1 MHACSNQFF
10 LQDFSHHWPGLR
22 PPWFNDD
29 HHVKI
34 IHSTSIHPMK
44 SPFDQTSAAYEPK
57 GYCIISRILRHH
69 GAASMRLPLLDAQA
83 TPIDSDRNA
92 LIFDFSDWTSV
103 TAWICCI
110 CSVKTSWRMAILHGY
125 GMISHNS
132 RQMPRVSW
140 KALLANSRQQEHHEA
155 FDGGFW
161 CLDLILGRA
170 HFSFSCWALV
180 DFISG
185 SLFLWHPLAKSVKA
199 HGLPLDW
206 VGFQGPWIP
215 DDLRPHLDKWGPP
228 LGMPVPHVISGVLKA
243 RERNPGTLGTCG
255 RPWVNSKSF
264 FFVNGLFKIQP
275 ARSCTFD
282 DWE

>member
-29 HHVKI
+29 QHVKI

-103 TAWICCI
+103 TAWI
-110 CSVKTSWRMAILHGY
+110 MA
-125 GMISHNS
+125 
-132 RQMPRVSW
+132 PTD
-140 KALLANSRQQEHHEA
+140 ALLSKERWLAAGMWS
-155 FDGGFW
+155 
-161 CLDLILGRA
+161 LGMLMWSLLLWIEDHRSLVHSVIQCTKFCRA
-170 HFSFSCWALV
+170 LSTPW
-180 DFISG
+180 
-185 SLFLWHPLAKSVKA
+185 K
-199 HGLPLDW
+199 
-206 VGFQGPWIP
+206 FQG
-215 DDLRPHLDKWGPP
+215 LSCLPP
-228 LGMPVPHVISGVLKA
+228 G
-243 RERNPGTLGTCG
+243 
-255 RPWVNSKSF
+255 F
-264 FFVNGLFKIQP
+264 
-275 ARSCTFD
+275 
-282 DWE
+282 